1 MLRKEWLREWHG
13 AAESCWCCYFGDC
26 SCCEWKMMMR
36 KRLWK
41 NIVDSH
47 PMMTIIMMLLMMMMA
62 SELMVF
68 LQSTKTVV
76 VVADYGS
83 VVDVEC
89 HSVYSRSREQWL
101 VNVIVSD

>member
-1 MLRKEWLREWHG
+1 
-13 AAESCWCCYFGDC
+13 
-26 SCCEWKMMMR
+26 MMR
-36 KRLWK
+36 KRSLK
-41 NIVDSH
+41 NSVDSH

-76 VVADYGS
+76 VVVDYGV